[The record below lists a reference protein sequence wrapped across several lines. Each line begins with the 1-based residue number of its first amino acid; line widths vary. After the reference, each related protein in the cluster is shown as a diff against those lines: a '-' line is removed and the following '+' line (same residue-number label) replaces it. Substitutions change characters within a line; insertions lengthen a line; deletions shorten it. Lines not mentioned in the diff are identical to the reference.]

1 MRQAI
6 TRRAAAAS
14 VEVLDSDV
22 RRSIFPP
29 SRFVMTRST
38 FAPLILAG
46 ALACNGG
53 SASTDS
59 TDSNGSSSGPD
70 TTPATDSGSTGP
82 GSSTTDDASGSES
95 ATMGSEVPTTTT
107 DPTTTG
113 TTTEVSS
120 TTEGTTTEGTTTEES
135 STTDETS
142 TTEPVDPC
150 DPNPCLEWQQCV
162 DGVCVEPGRP
172 GEGQVIVVEMMI
184 DPLLSDFDAEWFE
197 LKNVSDEHLDLD
209 GCRLVDLGVDG
220 DDLLLDNGDPLV
232 IAPGERMVMA
242 KTADSA
248 VNGGLQDVA
257 YEFGQG
263 FSLTNTGDVFI
274 LRCDGVDVDVVEYA
288 PMIWPVAVGVA
299 MQLDPGQEDAAAND
313 AAASW
318 CAATEVYAPMHTGTP
333 GAANP
338 PCG

>member
-1 MRQAI
+1 MMI
-6 TRRAAAAS
+6 
-14 VEVLDSDV
+14 
-22 RRSIFPP
+22 
-29 SRFVMTRST
+29 RST
-38 FAPLILAG
+38 FAPFIFAG
-46 ALACNGG
+46 ALACNGGGG

-95 ATMGSEVPTTTT
+95 ATMGSEVPTTTA

-113 TTTEVSS
+113 TTTEESS
-120 TTEGTTTEGTTTEES
+120 TTEGTTTE
-135 STTDETS
+135 ETS

-150 DPNPCLEWQQCV
+150 DLEPCLEWQQCV
-162 DGVCVEPGRP
+162 DGACVEPGRP

-248 VNGGLQDVA
+248 VNGGLQGVA
-257 YEFGQG
+257 YAFGQG

-288 PMIWPVAVGVA
+288 PMAWPVAVGVA

>member
-6 TRRAAAAS
+6 TAAAS

-46 ALACNGG
+46 ALGCNGG
-53 SASTDS
+53 SGSTDS

-113 TTTEVSS
+113 TTEVSTTEESS
-120 TTEGTTTEGTTTEES
+120 TTEET

-162 DGVCVEPGRP
+162 DGVCVDPGRP

-288 PMIWPVAVGVA
+288 PMAWPVAVGVA